1 MSDIKYWLW
10 LHTRVALTP
19 HKIRLLLK
27 FFKSPEGIYLATR
40 TEYDTLGELTPQS
53 IESLCDKSLI
63 KVERIIEYCL
73 NNKISIISREDEI
86 YPKRLYEIYHAPL
99 VLFIKGELPDIDDE
113 IAVSFVG
120 TRKCSAY
127 GEIAAEKIASEFAAS
142 GGLVISGMAL
152 GVDSAAQKAAL
163 RAGAKTVAVLGS
175 GVDVCYP
182 RKNKKLMEE
191 ICENGAVISEFVPGT
206 PPDKYNFPI
215 RNRIISGLS
224 LGVVVVEAPERSG
237 ALITATYA
245 EEQGRDV
252 FAVPGDITNPLSA
265 GTNRLIADG
274 AKLVASADDIL
285 CEYRQSFAHRIKN
298 VAEKENNIE
307 KKESADLEELLSG
320 CADENQ
326 RAILSAIG
334 TDTHHIDEIVAKSN
348 LSAKDVLAM
357 LTFFEISGIVE
368 QTSGKY
374 FKIIL

>member
-10 LHTRVALTP
+10 LHTRVNLTP

-27 FFKSPEGIYLATR
+27 FFKNPEGIYLATR
-40 TEYDTLGELTPQS
+40 SDYDALGEFSPQN

-73 NNKISIISREDEI
+73 NNDISIISREDKN

-99 VLFIKGELPDIDDE
+99 VLFVKGTLPDIDDE

-120 TRKCSAY
+120 TRECSAY
-127 GEIAAEKIASEFAAS
+127 GIVATEKIASEFALS

-152 GVDSAAQKAAL
+152 GIDAAAHKAAL
-163 RAGAKTVAVLGS
+163 RAGAKTVAVLGC

-182 RKNKKLMEE
+182 RKHKKLMEE
-191 ICENGAVISEFVPGT
+191 IIDNGAVISEFIPGT
-206 PPDKYNFPI
+206 PPDGYNFPI

-224 LGVVVVEAPERSG
+224 LGVVVAEAPARSG

-252 FAVPGDITNPLSA
+252 FAIPGDITNPLSC

-274 AKLVASADDIL
+274 AKLVASAEDIL
-285 CEYRQSFAHRIKN
+285 CEYRQSFAHRIKSMD
-298 VAEKENNIE
+298 EKENSIE
-307 KKESADLEELLSG
+307 LKESRELEELLSG
-320 CADENQ
+320 CADETQ

-334 TDTHHIDEIVAKSN
+334 NETRHIDEIVAKSN
-348 LSAKDVLAM
+348 LSAKDVLSM

-368 QTSGKY
+368 QSSGKY